1 MRHSFRCAVCVAAMA
16 SLACGV
22 RLQAQAVSWDNVHIN
37 VTEPVRAAEW
47 YVKNL
52 GATPVGVTGQGT
64 QVKFGNVL
72 VVFLKG
78 QEAQRSADSP
88 IDHIG
93 LSYEDLNAHLK
104 QAEEAGAKVL
114 TPPRDVPGLFKVAF
128 IEDPFGIKI
137 EMVQDPG
144 LPGFHHVHLS
154 VARPEA
160 TLQWYQDMFGG
171 ERARLKGRIDGLR
184 YGGVWLLAQDNGG
197 KTPNPNGAIQYIGLL
212 VPDIHQKAAEL
223 QAKSVKFS
231 VEPRQLRSLW
241 YAIARDYDGSR
252 VEMIQRTEP

>member
-1 MRHSFRCAVCVAAMA
+1 
-16 SLACGV
+16 
-22 RLQAQAVSWDNVHIN
+22 
-37 VTEPVRAAEW
+37 
-47 YVKNL
+47 
-52 GATPVGVTGQGT
+52 
-64 QVKFGNVL
+64 
-72 VVFLKG
+72 
-78 QEAQRSADSP
+78 
-88 IDHIG
+88 
-93 LSYEDLNAHLK
+93 LK

-197 KTPNPNGAIQYIGLL
+197 KTPNPKGAIQYIGLL

-231 VEPRQLRSLW
+231 VEPRQLRPLW
-241 YAIARDYDGSR
+241 YAIARDCDGSR